1 MSQSA
6 VIGALMGAALISI
19 MFGMGL
25 LLGREDFRRVRLAPR
40 AVFIGSAAQMLLLP
54 SLAVIGMTIFGL
66 PAAAGVGLLLVAICP
81 GGPISNFFS
90 HVSGGDGALAVTLTV
105 VSKILCLVSLPAFFT
120 WTPLANYAGIETVP
134 ALYILKSL
142 LIGVVAPIAT
152 GMVVRHWR
160 PDFAKRAGGWLER
173 LGFLLILGV
182 LSLIMYHNRESY
194 AGLTTTLLMAVMF
207 VNVGSMVA
215 GHFLARITGQPQ
227 SIRITYAYEVGL
239 QNIPL
244 ATVLAYGLFSAGDPR
259 SLVIIEAVIG
269 LYAIVSI
276 SSALA
281 GIAWF
286 RRGAPARRGVRA
298 TTTIE

>member
-1 MSQSA
+1 MSQGA
-6 VIGALMGAALISI
+6 TIGALMAAALVSI

-25 LLGREDFRRVRLAPR
+25 LLRREDFARVRLMPR
-40 AVFIGSAAQMLLLP
+40 AVLIGSAAQMILLP
-54 SLAVIGMTIFGL
+54 GLAVVAIVMFGL

-120 WTPLANYAGIETVP
+120 WTPLANYAGMEAVP
-134 ALYILKSL
+134 GVYIMKSL
-142 LIGVVAPIAT
+142 LLGVMLPIAA
-152 GMVVRHWR
+152 GMVVRARWPR
-160 PDFAKRAGGWLER
+160 FAARAGGWLER
-173 LGFLLILGV
+173 LGFLLILAV
-182 LSLIMYHNRESY
+182 LSMIMYQNRAFY
-194 AGLTTTLLMAVMF
+194 AGITTTLLLAVMF
-207 VNVGSMVA
+207 VNVGGMIA
-215 GHFLARITGQPQ
+215 GHLLARLSGQPR

-259 SLVIIEAVIG
+259 ALVIIEAVIG

-276 SSALA
+276 TSALA
-281 GIAWF
+281 GITWF
-286 RRGAPARRGVRA
+286 RRSQPVPPRGAGDGVY
-298 TTTIE
+298 